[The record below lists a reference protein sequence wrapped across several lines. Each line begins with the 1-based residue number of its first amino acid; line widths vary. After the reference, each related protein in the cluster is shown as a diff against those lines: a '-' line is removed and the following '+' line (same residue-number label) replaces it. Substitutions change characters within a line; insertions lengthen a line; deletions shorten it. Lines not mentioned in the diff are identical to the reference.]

1 MNDYL
6 ENVLENTLRGRE
18 AVEDSAS
25 QKARNRRLLRY
36 AEENRKKKR
45 AESPVSPE
53 EEKLLEDVLQ
63 EFFA

>member
-6 ENVLENTLRGRE
+6 ENVLENSIQDRE
-18 AVEDSAS
+18 TAEDAVSRR
-25 QKARNRRLLRY
+25 ARKRTLLRY
-36 AEENRKKKR
+36 AEENRKKKTER
-45 AESPVSPE
+45 PVSPE